1 MDALKI
7 TGTTKL
13 LGVMGHPIEHSLS
26 PVMHNAALR
35 HLGLDYVYVPLAVAP
50 TDLPQSLAGLQAIGC
65 QGFNVT
71 IPHKQAV
78 MLHLSEVSPIAQAIG
93 AVNTVWRVPTGWAGT
108 NTDILGFLAP
118 LKSLSKPQKAV
129 ILGYGGAA
137 RAVVAGCQ
145 ELGCTEIWIVGR
157 DADKLTKFQASWPGV
172 NLQIQNWSEL
182 SKLLPTA
189 DLVVNCTPIGMY
201 PEIDNCPLT
210 PAEIKLLPKG
220 AIVYD
225 LIYTPRPTRLLQ
237 LAQENGCGA
246 IDGLEMLVCQGAAGL
261 EIWTGG
267 EVPIDVMRQALLDHL
282 KI

>member
-50 TDLPQSLAGLQAIGC
+50 TDLPQALAGLQAISC

-78 MLHLSEVSPIAQAIG
+78 MAYLSEVSSIAKAIG
-93 AVNTVWRVPTGWAGT
+93 AVNTVWRVPSGWAGT

-118 LKSLSKPQKAV
+118 LKSLPKPQKAV

-137 RAVVAGCQ
+137 RAIVAGCQ

-157 DADKLTKFQASWPGV
+157 DADKLTKFQASWPSV

-182 SKLLPTA
+182 ATLLPTA

-201 PEIDNCPLT
+201 PHVDNCPLT
-210 PAEIKLLPKG
+210 PAESKLLPTG

-225 LIYTPRPTRLLQ
+225 LIYTPRPTMLLQ
-237 LAQENGCGA
+237 LARDHGSGV
-246 IDGLEMLVCQGAAGL
+246 IDGLEMLVHQGAAGL
-261 EIWTGG
+261 EIWTGV
-267 EVPIDVMRQALLDHL
+267 EAPIDIMRQALLDHL
-282 KI
+282 QM

>member
-13 LGVMGHPIEHSLS
+13 LGVMGHSIEHSLS

-50 TDLPQSLAGLQAIGC
+50 TDLPQALAGLQAINC

-78 MLHLSEVSPIAQAIG
+78 MAHLSEVSSIAKAIG
-93 AVNTVWRVPTGWAGT
+93 AVNTVWRVPSGWAGT

-118 LKSLSKPQKAV
+118 LKSLPKPQKAV

-137 RAVVAGCQ
+137 RAIVAGCQ

-157 DADKLTKFQASWPGV
+157 DADKLTKFQASWPSV

-182 SKLLPTA
+182 ATLLPTA

-201 PEIDNCPLT
+201 PHVDNCPLT
-210 PAEIKLLPKG
+210 PAESKLLPTG

-225 LIYTPRPTRLLQ
+225 LIYTPRPTMLLQ
-237 LAQENGCGA
+237 LARDHGCGA
-246 IDGLEMLVCQGAAGL
+246 IDGLEMLVHQGAAGL
-261 EIWTGG
+261 EIWTGV
-267 EVPIDVMRQALLDHL
+267 EAPIKVMRQALLDHL
-282 KI
+282 QM